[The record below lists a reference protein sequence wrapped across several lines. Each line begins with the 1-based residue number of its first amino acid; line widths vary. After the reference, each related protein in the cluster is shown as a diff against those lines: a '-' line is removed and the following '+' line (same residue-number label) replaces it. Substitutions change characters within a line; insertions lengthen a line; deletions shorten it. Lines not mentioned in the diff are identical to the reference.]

1 MLFVSGLHSR
11 YTATGNAAGDDL
23 RIVAADDRVLDEA
36 RFAGERIYQ
45 FRTIPHGTYPGLE
58 VTGNKNGL
66 ETLTVGATLF
76 ARQSWAARH
85 GDANAHLI
93 DAIQRAKPAILE
105 RVAPR

>member
-45 FRTIPHGTYPGLE
+45 FRVIPNGTYPGLE
-58 VTGNKNGL
+58 VPGNNGL
-66 ETLTVGATLF
+66 ESLTVGATLF
-76 ARQSWAARH
+76 ARQSWADRY
-85 GDANAHLI
+85 GDANAYLI